1 MNNVIKVIKSFQY
14 LGVLIDAD
22 TEIVKDEIKKD
33 GFLGVLLASST
44 ASLVQPVIFSVVKS
58 ISGEGV
64 RRAGRRYMNKKC

>member
-58 ISGEGV
+58 INGEGV